1 MNTGTG
7 SDQVLSVREATFGL
21 FRDLGL
27 TTVFGN
33 PGSTEETFLKDFPD
47 DFRFVLALQEASVI
61 AIADGFAQATRA
73 PALVNVHTATGL
85 GNAKG
90 NLMTAFLNKTP
101 LIVTAGQQDRRM
113 LLLEPWLTDVE
124 PEVQPRPWVKWAYQP
139 ARAQDV
145 PGAFMR
151 AYATAIQP
159 PAGPVFLSLPLD
171 DWQVPAL
178 GPAVVRSAST
188 RIGPDPARLRL
199 LADAIAAAKRPVL
212 IFGAAVARGS
222 GWGQA
227 VALAEKMDA
236 PVWAAPASERA
247 PFPEDHELYQ
257 GGLPFAIGP
266 LAKHL
271 DGHDL
276 AVVIGAPV
284 FRYYPYLPGDYGGSY
299 LPDGVRLWHVT
310 DDPAE
315 AGRAPVGDSILGDPV
330 LTTEQLLPLVPHGA
344 RIQPL
349 KPPLPHR
356 MSPLPQTSAT
366 GKTAGPPTAREVFD
380 ELRRSC
386 PADTVLVE
394 ETPSN
399 LGDLHAAWP
408 ITQPDAF
415 YTMASGGLGWSAP
428 AAVGI
433 ALAERDSGRNRPV
446 VMVVGDGSFQYSV
459 QSIWTAAQLRLPVLF
474 VVLRNGEYAIL
485 KAFAEVE
492 DSPGVPGLDIP
503 GIDIASL
510 ARGYGCYAAVA
521 DTVDVLR
528 SEAAAA
534 AGRKAPTVLEVP
546 IAATVPP
553 LL

>member
-7 SDQVLSVREATFGL
+7 SERPLNVREATYQVL
-21 FRDLGL
+21 RDLGL

-33 PGSTEETFLKDFPD
+33 PGSTEETFLADFPD

-61 AIADGFAQATRA
+61 AIADGFAQANRA

-90 NLMTAFLNKTP
+90 NLMTAFLNRTP

-124 PEVQPRPWVKWAYQP
+124 PEVQARPWVKWACQP
-139 ARAQDV
+139 ARAQDI
-145 PGAFMR
+145 PAAFMR

-171 DWQVPAL
+171 DWAAPAD
-178 GPAVVRSAST
+178 GPAVVRTASART
-188 RIGPDPARLRL
+188 GPDPARLRR
-199 LADAIAAAKRPVL
+199 LAD
-212 IFGAAVARGS
+212 
-222 GWGQA
+222 
-227 VALAEKMDA
+227 
-236 PVWAAPASERA
+236 
-247 PFPEDHELYQ
+247 
-257 GGLPFAIGP
+257 AIGP

-276 AVVIGAPV
+276 AVVVGAPV
-284 FRYYPYLPGDYGGSY
+284 FRYYPYIPGEY
-299 LPDGVRLWHVT
+299 LPDGLRLWHIT

-315 AGRAPVGDSILGDPV
+315 AARAPVGDSILGDPV
-330 LTTEQLLPLVPHGA
+330 LTIEQLLPLVPHGT
-344 RIQPL
+344 RSQPL

-356 MSPLPQTSAT
+356 MSPLPQTSPASNADAA
-366 GKTAGPPTAREVFD
+366 GLPTAGEVFD
-380 ELRRSC
+380 ELRRIC
-386 PADTVLVE
+386 PADAVLVE

-415 YTMASGGLGWSAP
+415 YTMASGGLGWSVP
-428 AAVGI
+428 ASVGI

-446 VMVVGDGSFQYSV
+446 VMVVGDGSFQYSL
-459 QSIWTAAQLRLPVLF
+459 QSIWTAAQLNLPILF
-474 VVLRNGEYAIL
+474 IVLRNGEYAIL

-492 DSPGVPGLDIP
+492 DSPGVPGLNIP
-503 GIDIASL
+503 GIDIVSL
-510 ARGYGCYAAVA
+510 ARGYGCHAVRT
-521 DTVDVLR
+521 DTLDVLR

-534 AGRKAPTVLEVP
+534 ERHVPTVLEIP

>member
-7 SDQVLSVREATFGL
+7 AERALNIREATFQL
-21 FRDLGL
+21 LRDLGL

-33 PGSTEETFLKDFPD
+33 PGSTEETFLANFPD

-61 AIADGFAQATRA
+61 AIADGFAQAARA

-90 NLMTAFLNKTP
+90 NLMTAFLNHTP

-113 LLLEPWLTDVE
+113 LLLEPWLTNVE
-124 PEVQPRPWVKWAYQP
+124 PEVMPKPWVKWAYQP
-139 ARAQDV
+139 ARAQDI
-145 PGAFMR
+145 PAAFMR
-151 AYATAIQP
+151 AYATAVQP

-171 DWQVPAL
+171 DWQAPAL
-178 GPAVVRSAST
+178 GPAVVRSASA
-188 RIGPDPARLRL
+188 RIGPDPARLRQ
-199 LADAIAAAKRPVL
+199 LADAIAGAKRPVL

-222 GWGQA
+222 GWDQA

-247 PFPEDHELYQ
+247 PFPEDHPLYQ

-266 LAKHL
+266 LARHL
-271 DGHDL
+271 NGHDL
-276 AVVIGAPV
+276 AVVVGAPV
-284 FRYYPYLPGDYGGSY
+284 FRYYPYIPGDY

-330 LTTEQLLPLVPHGA
+330 LTIEQLLPLVPQGA
-344 RIQPL
+344 RARPL
-349 KPPLPHR
+349 KPSQPHR
-356 MSPLPQTSAT
+356 MSPLPQTAA
-366 GKTAGPPTAREVFD
+366 AGNAAGLPTAREVFD

-386 PADTVLVE
+386 PPNAVLVE

-415 YTMASGGLGWSAP
+415 YTMASGGLGWSTP
-428 AAVGI
+428 ASVGI

-459 QSIWTAAQLRLPVLF
+459 QSIWTAAQLRLPILF

-492 DSPGVPGLDIP
+492 EAPGVPGLDIP
-503 GIDIASL
+503 GINIVSI
-510 ARGYGCYAAVA
+510 ARGYGCHAVMTKNL
-521 DTVDVLR
+521 DEVR

-534 AGRKAPTVLEVP
+534 AERHGPTVLEVP
-546 IAATVPP
+546 ITAAVPP

>member
-7 SDQVLSVREATFGL
+7 PERALNVREATFGL
-21 FRDLGL
+21 LRDLGL

-33 PGSTEETFLKDFPD
+33 PGSTEETFLANFPD

-61 AIADGFAQATRA
+61 AIADGFAQASRA

-90 NLMTAFLNKTP
+90 NLMTAFLNRTP

-124 PEVQPRPWVKWAYQP
+124 PEVMPQPRVKWAYQP

-151 AYATAIQP
+151 AYAAAMQP

-171 DWQVPAL
+171 DWAAPAL
-178 GPAVVRSAST
+178 GPAVVRSVST
-188 RIGPDPARLRL
+188 RTGPDPARVRH
-199 LADAIAAAKRPVL
+199 LADAITGAKRPVL

-222 GWGQA
+222 GWDQA

-236 PVWAAPASERA
+236 PVWAAPSSERA
-247 PFPEDHELYQ
+247 PFPEDHPLYQ

-266 LAKHL
+266 LANHL

-276 AVVIGAPV
+276 AVVVGAPV
-284 FRYYPYLPGDYGGSY
+284 FRYYPYIPGNY
-299 LPDGVRLWHVT
+299 LPDGLRLWQVT

-315 AGRAPVGDSILGDPV
+315 AARAPVGDSILGDPV
-330 LTTEQLLPLVPHGA
+330 LTTEQLLPLVPQGA
-344 RIQPL
+344 RSQPL
-349 KPPLPHR
+349 KPQLPHR
-356 MSPLPQTSAT
+356 MSPLPQTSAAGT
-366 GKTAGPPTAREVFD
+366 TAGPPIAREVFD

-386 PADTVLVE
+386 PADAVLVE

-408 ITQPDAF
+408 ITQPDGF
-415 YTMASGGLGWSAP
+415 YTMASGGLGFGVP
-428 AAVGI
+428 ASVGV

-446 VMVVGDGSFQYSV
+446 VMVVGDGSFQYSL

-485 KAFAEVE
+485 KAFADVE

-503 GIDIASL
+503 GIDVLSL
-510 ARGYGCYAAVA
+510 ARGYGCHAVRA
-521 DTVDVLR
+521 DTMDVLR

-534 AGRKAPTVLEVP
+534 AKRETPTVLEVP
-546 IAATVPP
+546 IDATIPP

>member
-7 SDQVLSVREATFGL
+7 SERALNVREATFQL
-21 FRDLGL
+21 LRDLGL

-33 PGSTEETFLKDFPD
+33 PGSTEETFLADFPD

-61 AIADGFAQATRA
+61 AIADGFAQASRA

-90 NLMTAFLNKTP
+90 NLMTAFLNRTP

-124 PEVQPRPWVKWAYQP
+124 PEVMRKPWVKWAYQP

-145 PGAFMR
+145 PAAFMR

-171 DWQVPAL
+171 DWAAPAL
-178 GPAVVRSAST
+178 GPAVVRSASART
-188 RIGPDPARLRL
+188 GPDPARLRR
-199 LADAIAAAKRPVL
+199 LAGAIA
-212 IFGAAVARGS
+212 GAQR
-222 GWGQA
+222 
-227 VALAEKMDA
+227 
-236 PVWAAPASERA
+236 
-247 PFPEDHELYQ
+247 
-257 GGLPFAIGP
+257 
-266 LAKHL
+266 
-271 DGHDL
+271 
-276 AVVIGAPV
+276 
-284 FRYYPYLPGDYGGSY
+284 
-299 LPDGVRLWHVT
+299 
-310 DDPAE
+310 
-315 AGRAPVGDSILGDPV
+315 PVGDSILGNPV
-330 LTTEQLLPLVPHGA
+330 LTIEQLLPQIPHGT
-344 RIQPL
+344 RTQPL
-349 KPPLPHR
+349 NPPLPHR
-356 MSPLPQTSAT
+356 MSPLPQTSAA
-366 GKTAGPPTAREVFD
+366 GQTAGPPTAGEVFV

-386 PADTVLVE
+386 PANAILVE

-415 YTMASGGLGWSAP
+415 YTMASGGLGWSVP
-428 AAVGI
+428 ASVGV

-446 VMVVGDGSFQYSV
+446 VMVVGDGSFQYSL

-474 VVLRNGEYAIL
+474 IVLRNGEYAIL

-503 GIDIASL
+503 GIDIVSL
-510 ARGYGCYAAVA
+510 ARGYGCHAARA
-521 DTVDVLR
+521 DTLDVLR

-534 AGRKAPTVLEVP
+534 ADRHAPTVLEVP

>member
-7 SDQVLSVREATFGL
+7 SERPLNVRETTYQVL
-21 FRDLGL
+21 RDLGL

-33 PGSTEETFLKDFPD
+33 PGSTEETFLADFPD

-61 AIADGFAQATRA
+61 AIADGFAQANRA

-90 NLMTAFLNKTP
+90 NLMTAFLNRTP

-124 PEVQPRPWVKWAYQP
+124 PEVMPKPWVKWAYQP
-139 ARAQDV
+139 ARAQDI
-145 PGAFMR
+145 PAAFMR
-151 AYATAIQP
+151 AYTTAIQP

-171 DWQVPAL
+171 DWTAPAL
-178 GPAVVRSAST
+178 GPAVVRSASART
-188 RIGPDPARLRL
+188 GPDPARLRR
-199 LADAIAAAKRPVL
+199 LADAIAGAERPVL
-212 IFGAAVARGS
+212 IFGAAVARAS
-222 GWGQA
+222 GWDQA

-236 PVWAAPASERA
+236 PVWAAPSSERA
-247 PFPEDHELYQ
+247 PFPEDHPLYE

-266 LAKHL
+266 LSKHL

-276 AVVIGAPV
+276 AVVFGAPV
-284 FRYYPYLPGDYGGSY
+284 FRYYPYIPGEY
-299 LPDGVRLWHVT
+299 LPDGLRLWHIT

-315 AGRAPVGDSILGDPV
+315 AARAPVGDSILGDPV
-330 LTTEQLLPLVPHGA
+330 LTIEQLLPLVPQGT
-344 RIQPL
+344 RSQPL

-356 MSPLPQTSAT
+356 MSPLPQTSPASNADAA
-366 GKTAGPPTAREVFD
+366 GLPTAGEVFD
-380 ELRRSC
+380 ELRRIC
-386 PADTVLVE
+386 PADAVLVE

-415 YTMASGGLGWSAP
+415 YTMASGGLGWSVP
-428 AAVGI
+428 ASVGI

-446 VMVVGDGSFQYSV
+446 VMVVGDGSFQYSL
-459 QSIWTAAQLRLPVLF
+459 QSIWTAAQLNLPILF
-474 VVLRNGEYAIL
+474 IVLRNGEYAIL

-492 DSPGVPGLDIP
+492 DSPGVPGLNIP
-503 GIDIASL
+503 GIDIVSL
-510 ARGYGCYAAVA
+510 ARGYGCHAVRA
-521 DTVDVLR
+521 DTLDVLR

-534 AGRKAPTVLEVP
+534 ERHLPTVLEIP

>member
-1 MNTGTG
+1 MNAGTG
-7 SDQVLSVREATFGL
+7 PERALNVREATFQL
-21 FRDLGL
+21 LRDLGL

-33 PGSTEETFLKDFPD
+33 PGSTEETFLANFPD

-61 AIADGFAQATRA
+61 AMADGFAQATRA

-90 NLMTAFLNKTP
+90 NLMTAFLNRTP

-113 LLLEPWLTDVE
+113 LLLEPWLTNVD
-124 PEVQPRPWVKWAYQP
+124 PEVMPRPWVKWACQP
-139 ARAQDV
+139 ARAQDI
-145 PGAFMR
+145 PAAFMR

-171 DWQVPAL
+171 DWAAPAD
-178 GPAVVRSAST
+178 GPAVVRSASA
-188 RIGPDPARLRL
+188 RIGPDPARVRR

-212 IFGAAVARGS
+212 IFGAAVARAS
-222 GWGQA
+222 GWDQA

-236 PVWAAPASERA
+236 PVWAAPSSERA
-247 PFPEDHELYQ
+247 PFPEDHRLYQ

-266 LAKHL
+266 LAQHL
-271 DGHDL
+271 DGYDL

-284 FRYYPYLPGDYGGSY
+284 FRYYPCIPGDY
-299 LPDGVRLWHVT
+299 LPPGLRLWHIT

-330 LTTEQLLPLVPHGA
+330 LTIDQLLPLIPQGA
-344 RIQPL
+344 RTQPL
-349 KPPLPHR
+349 NPPLPHR
-356 MSPLPQTSAT
+356 MSPLPQIPAAADTT
-366 GKTAGPPTAREVFD
+366 GLPAAREVFD
-380 ELRRSC
+380 ELYRSC
-386 PADTVLVE
+386 SADAILVE

-415 YTMASGGLGWSAP
+415 YTMASGGLGWSTP

-433 ALAERDSGRNRPV
+433 ALAERDSGRRRQV

-459 QSIWTAAQLRLPVLF
+459 QSIWTAAQLGLPILF

-503 GIDIASL
+503 GIDIVCL
-510 ARGYGCYAAVA
+510 ARGYGCYAAVVK
-521 DTVDVLR
+521 TLYVLQ
-528 SEAAAA
+528 SETIAAAERD
-534 AGRKAPTVLEVP
+534 GPTVLEVP
-546 IAATVPP
+546 ITVTVPP

>member
-1 MNTGTG
+1 MNAGTG
-7 SDQVLSVREATFGL
+7 PERALNVREATFQL
-21 FRDLGL
+21 LRDLGL

-33 PGSTEETFLKDFPD
+33 PGSTEETFLANFPD

-90 NLMTAFLNKTP
+90 NLMTAFLNRTP

-113 LLLEPWLTDVE
+113 LLLEPWLTNVD
-124 PEVQPRPWVKWAYQP
+124 PEVMPRPWVKWACQP
-139 ARAQDV
+139 ARAQDI
-145 PGAFMR
+145 PAAFMR

-171 DWQVPAL
+171 DWAAPAD
-178 GPAVVRSAST
+178 GPAVVRSASA
-188 RIGPDPARLRL
+188 RIGPDPARVRR

-212 IFGAAVARGS
+212 IFGAAVARAS
-222 GWGQA
+222 GWDQA

-236 PVWAAPASERA
+236 PVWAAPSSERA
-247 PFPEDHELYQ
+247 PFPEDHRLYQ

-266 LAKHL
+266 LAQHL
-271 DGHDL
+271 DGYDL

-284 FRYYPYLPGDYGGSY
+284 FRYYPWIPGDY
-299 LPDGVRLWHVT
+299 LPPGLRLWHIT

-330 LTTEQLLPLVPHGA
+330 LTIDQLLPLIPQGA
-344 RIQPL
+344 RTQPL
-349 KPPLPHR
+349 NPPLPHR
-356 MSPLPQTSAT
+356 MSPLPQIPAAADTT
-366 GKTAGPPTAREVFD
+366 GLPAAREVFD
-380 ELRRSC
+380 ELYRSC
-386 PADTVLVE
+386 SADAILVE

-415 YTMASGGLGWSAP
+415 YTMASGGLGWSTP

-433 ALAERDSGRNRPV
+433 ALAERDSGRRRQV

-459 QSIWTAAQLRLPVLF
+459 QSIWTAAQLGLPILF

-503 GIDIASL
+503 GIDIVCL
-510 ARGYGCYAAVA
+510 ARGYGCYAAVVK
-521 DTVDVLR
+521 TLDVLQ
-528 SEAAAA
+528 SETIAAAERD
-534 AGRKAPTVLEVP
+534 GPTVLEVP
-546 IAATVPP
+546 ITVTVPP

>member
-1 MNTGTG
+1 MIMSGTG
-7 SDQVLSVREATFGL
+7 SQRALNVREATFQL
-21 FRDLGL
+21 LRELGL

-33 PGSTEETFLKDFPD
+33 PGSTEETFLANFPD

-61 AIADGFAQATRA
+61 AIADGFAQASRA

-90 NLMTAFLNKTP
+90 NLMTAFLNRTP

-113 LLLEPWLTDVE
+113 LLLEPWLTNVD
-124 PEVQPRPWVKWAYQP
+124 PEVQPRPWVKWACQP

-145 PGAFMR
+145 PAAFMR

-171 DWQVPAL
+171 DWAAPAG
-178 GPAVVRSAST
+178 GPAVVRTASA
-188 RIGPDPARLRL
+188 RIGPDPARLRH

-212 IFGAAVARGS
+212 IFGAAVARAS
-222 GWGQA
+222 GWDQA

-247 PFPEDHELYQ
+247 PFPEDHRLYQ

-266 LAKHL
+266 LARQL

-276 AVVIGAPV
+276 AVVVGAPV
-284 FRYYPYLPGDYGGSY
+284 FRYYPYIPGDY
-299 LPDGVRLWHVT
+299 LPDGLRLWQVT
-310 DDPAE
+310 GDPAE
-315 AGRAPVGDSILGDPV
+315 AARAPVGDSILGDPV
-330 LTTEQLLPLVPHGA
+330 LTIDQLLPLIPQGA
-344 RIQPL
+344 RTQPL

-356 MSPLPQTSAT
+356 MSPLPQTSAA
-366 GKTAGPPTAREVFD
+366 GDAAGPPTAREVFD
-380 ELRRSC
+380 ELYRNC
-386 PADTVLVE
+386 AADAILVE

-415 YTMASGGLGWSAP
+415 YTMASGGLGWSTP

-459 QSIWTAAQLRLPVLF
+459 QSIWTAAQLGLPVLF

-503 GIDIASL
+503 GIDIVSL
-510 ARGYGCYAAVA
+510 ARGYGCHAARA

-534 AGRKAPTVLEVP
+534 AGRHGPTVLEVS
-546 IAATVPP
+546 IDATVPP

>member
-7 SDQVLSVREATFGL
+7 PERALNVREATFGL
-21 FRDLGL
+21 LRDLGL

-33 PGSTEETFLKDFPD
+33 PGSTEETFLANFPD

-61 AIADGFAQATRA
+61 AIADGFAQASRA

-90 NLMTAFLNKTP
+90 NLMTAFLNRTP

-124 PEVQPRPWVKWAYQP
+124 PEVMPQPRVKWAYQP

-151 AYATAIQP
+151 AYAAAMQP

-171 DWQVPAL
+171 DWAAPAL
-178 GPAVVRSAST
+178 GPAVVRSVST
-188 RIGPDPARLRL
+188 RTGPDPARVRH
-199 LADAIAAAKRPVL
+199 LADAITGAKRPVL

-222 GWGQA
+222 GWDQA

-236 PVWAAPASERA
+236 PVWAAPSSERV
-247 PFPEDHELYQ
+247 PFPEDHPLYQ

-266 LAKHL
+266 LANHL

-276 AVVIGAPV
+276 AVVVGAPV
-284 FRYYPYLPGDYGGSY
+284 FRYYPYIPGNY
-299 LPDGVRLWHVT
+299 LPDGLRLWQVT

-315 AGRAPVGDSILGDPV
+315 AARAPVGDSILGDPV
-330 LTTEQLLPLVPHGA
+330 LTIEQLLPLVPQGA
-344 RIQPL
+344 RSQPL

-356 MSPLPQTSAT
+356 MSPLPQTSAAGT
-366 GKTAGPPTAREVFD
+366 TAGPPTAREVFD

-386 PADTVLVE
+386 PADAVLVE

-408 ITQPDAF
+408 ITQPDGF
-415 YTMASGGLGWSAP
+415 YTMASGGLGFGVP
-428 AAVGI
+428 ASVGV

-446 VMVVGDGSFQYSV
+446 VMVVGDGSFQYSL

-485 KAFAEVE
+485 KAFADVE

-503 GIDIASL
+503 GIDVLSL
-510 ARGYGCYAAVA
+510 ARGYGCHAVRA
-521 DTVDVLR
+521 DTMDVLR

-534 AGRKAPTVLEVP
+534 AKRETPTVLEVP
-546 IAATVPP
+546 IDATIPP